1 MGNEHCSETK
11 YSLKDFFRII
21 AEDCNPPPETDQKMK
36 KIFDV
41 LKAEEE

>member
-1 MGNEHCSETK
+1 MGNEHYSETK

-36 KIFDV
+36 MTF
-41 LKAEEE
+41 AEIIAKEK